1 MNIEA
6 LDLNLLRLFDAIW
19 RRRSVS
25 QAAEELGLSQ
35 PAASQGLSRLRH
47 QLGDVLFHRAPGG
60 VQPTRGPISWRRR
73 SSRPCRCS
81 KARWRRPPISS
92 GHANHGVCS
101 ACIFP
106 TSAKRAFCP
115 R

>member
-1 MNIEA
+1 MNIEN

-60 VQPTRGPISWRRR
+60 VQPTPR
-73 SSRPCRCS
+73 
-81 KARWRRPPISS
+81 ADQL
-92 GHANHGVCS
+92 AS
-101 ACIFP
+101 AIQ
-106 TSAKRAFCP
+106 
-115 R
+115 

>member
-35 PAASQGLSRLRH
+35 PAAS
-47 QLGDVLFHRAPGG
+47 
-60 VQPTRGPISWRRR
+60 
-73 SSRPCRCS
+73 
-81 KARWRRPPISS
+81 
-92 GHANHGVCS
+92 
-101 ACIFP
+101 
-106 TSAKRAFCP
+106 
-115 R
+115 